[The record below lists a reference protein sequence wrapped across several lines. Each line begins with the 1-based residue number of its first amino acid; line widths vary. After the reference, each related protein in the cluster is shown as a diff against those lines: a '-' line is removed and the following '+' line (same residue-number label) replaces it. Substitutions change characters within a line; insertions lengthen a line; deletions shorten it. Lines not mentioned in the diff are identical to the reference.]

1 MTTTAP
7 STIACPRCGSRVAVT
22 AAQAIEVHFHYDGIP
37 CGASGASAKR
47 AIRAESL
54 KSRKG

>member
-7 STIACPRCGSRVAVT
+7 TTITCPYCGSRVAVT
-22 AAQAIEVHFHYDGIP
+22 AAQTIEVHFHYDGIA

-47 AIRAESL
+47 AIRVESL
-54 KSRKG
+54 KSRKD